1 MILASPKIIDRCGIN
16 DLNKNNIFL
25 ITCRYIHMK
34 DEHKVMALFAVAILL
49 LLVALYVHIKSDP
62 EMFDGIPYA
71 YGASSAFKGWA
82 DYGQSGSTRGAWNR
96 KQQEFSMPRQG
107 DVETVSAMQVK
118 AIEDSI
124 NPRGLYTEN
133 LTASRGE
140 PDFWEVPDSLRTAQ
154 SNTVSGYQEHL
165 TSAPEGIIGG
175 NNTFPWKDADA
186 YLYPMTY

>member
-1 MILASPKIIDRCGIN
+1 
-16 DLNKNNIFL
+16 
-25 ITCRYIHMK
+25 MK
-34 DEHKVMALFAVAILL
+34 EEHAKMLVFAVAALL
-49 LLVALYVHIKSDP
+49 LIMALYICTKAAP

-82 DYGQSGSTRGAWNR
+82 DYPQSGISRGAWNR

-118 AIEDSI
+118 AVEDTI
-124 NPRGLYTEN
+124 NPRGLYSEDMTG
-133 LTASRGE
+133 SRGE
-140 PDFWEVPDSLRTAQ
+140 PDFWEVPDALRTVQ